1 MIQIYNATN
10 EDFTR
15 NGDIT
20 LLPIV
25 AEVDATIN
33 GTWRY
38 NLRHAVD
45 DLGRWK
51 YIETGA
57 VIKAPSFNG
66 DQLFR
71 IKNVNKNETEIT
83 ADAEPI
89 FLDAKDDFFIT
100 NKRIVNQVGSR
111 AIKTLIGNNPKYGGE
126 SDIAVMA
133 SVYFYYV
140 NLIEAINGNQDNT
153 FINRYGGE
161 ILYDNFIIRIYSQI
175 GEDNGIELRYGK
187 NIPVKGFE
195 EITDTKSVIT
205 RIYPTAYNGYTMT
218 NNGYVDSPL
227 IDKYPVVYSQTIR
240 FEDVK
245 MRVDA
250 QEGDEER
257 GIIICNSQVE
267 LDYAL
272 TVKCR
277 ERYNAGVDKPTVTI
291 KSNMV
296 LLQDVVGYEEYSDL
310 VTVGLGDT
318 VHCYHSKLG
327 IISDARVT
335 RLKYDSITEKV
346 TEVTLTN
353 GEEYDYFKNV
363 SQVVDQTK
371 KAFSMGANGA
381 FLFGDKTVKV
391 EKGIITEIV

>member
-38 NLRHAVD
+38 SLRHAVD

-71 IKNVNKNETEIT
+71 IKNVSKNETEIT

-100 NKRIVNQVGSR
+100 NKRIVNQYGSR

-245 MRVDA
+245 MKVDA

-257 GIIICNSQVE
+257 GVIICNTQTE

-272 TVKCR
+272 SVKCR
-277 ERYNAGVDKPTVTI
+277 EKYKAGVDKPTVTI

-310 VTVGLGDT
+310 VTVGLGDI